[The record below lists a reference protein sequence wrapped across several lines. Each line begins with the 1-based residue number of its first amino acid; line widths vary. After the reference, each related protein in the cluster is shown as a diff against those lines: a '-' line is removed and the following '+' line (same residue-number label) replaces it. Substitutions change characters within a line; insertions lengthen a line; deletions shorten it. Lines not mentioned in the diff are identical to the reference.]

1 MRWILTKHKNTNRI
15 QGMSCVARLLKF
27 LYARLVTSYVGFKK
41 TYIFLMMMKLII
53 DAESICDLKNLAI
66 PTRLLQ
72 LADNDQWA
80 IQGLHK

>member
-27 LYARLVTSYVGFKK
+27 LYARLVTSYVAFKK

-53 DAESICDLKNLAI
+53 DTESICDLKNLAI

-72 LADNDQWA
+72 LADND
-80 IQGLHK
+80 

>member
-53 DAESICDLKNLAI
+53 DAGSICDLKNLAI
-66 PTRLLQ
+66 LTRLLP

>member
-41 TYIFLMMMKLII
+41 NIYFLMMMKLII
-53 DAESICDLKNLAI
+53 DVESICELKNFAI
-66 PTRLLQ
+66 LTRLLP

>member
-27 LYARLVTSYVGFKK
+27 LYARLVASYVGFKK
-41 TYIFLMMMKLII
+41 TYIFLMMKLII

-66 PTRLLQ
+66 PT
-72 LADNDQWA
+72 
-80 IQGLHK
+80 

>member
-27 LYARLVTSYVGFKK
+27 LDARLVTSYVGFKK

-66 PTRLLQ
+66 LTRLFP

>member
-1 MRWILTKHKNTNRI
+1 
-15 QGMSCVARLLKF
+15 
-27 LYARLVTSYVGFKK
+27 
-41 TYIFLMMMKLII
+41 MMMKLII

-66 PTRLLQ
+66 LTRLLP